1 MSKAEPHETSRE
13 GNQEGGTHHPVDHQ
27 TLNLIAQN
35 QGHNNTIDIPDI
47 RRENPYIDLLNQ
59 LPILQNLPQ
68 QVLNDNEI
76 FAWGPNFTQGGR
88 NILKDMMFSN
98 WPELQ
103 RPRYDA
109 ISKLDKVVKIMFQDQ
124 NFPFEEQI
132 WVMTALANS
141 YDRGV
146 SGSLAFD
153 DFGFKPDKHFFGEL
167 YVRLG
172 HEDRAAV
179 LLKSIGVLPNCP
191 YQSEWARK
199 NFYEK
204 GNKME

>member
-1 MSKAEPHETSRE
+1 MNTTIVIEAEPHETSRE

-35 QGHNNTIDIPDI
+35 QSHNNTIDIPDI
-47 RRENPYIDLLNQ
+47 RRENPYIDLPDQ
-59 LPILQNLPQ
+59 LPILKISP
-68 QVLNDNEI
+68 
-76 FAWGPNFTQGGR
+76 TSGR
-88 NILKDMMFSN
+88 KILKDMMFSN
-98 WPELQ
+98 WSELQ

-124 NFPFEEQI
+124 NSPFKEQI
-132 WVMTALANS
+132 WVMTALANL

-146 SGSLAFD
+146 SGSLAFG
-153 DFGFKPDKHFFGEL
+153 DFGFETDKQFFGEL

-179 LLKSIGVLPNCP
+179 LLKSIGYSPTVHIKVNGP
-191 YQSEWARK
+191 
-199 NFYEK
+199 EK
-204 GNKME
+204 AFTKREIKCNKD

>member
-1 MSKAEPHETSRE
+1 MKRVER
-13 GNQEGGTHHPVDHQ
+13 
-27 TLNLIAQN
+27 N

-132 WVMTALANS
+132 WVMTALANL

-179 LLKSIGVLPNCP
+179 LLKSIGVLPTVHIKVNGP
-191 YQSEWARK
+191 
-199 NFYEK
+199 EK
-204 GNKME
+204 TFTKREIKWNKD